1 MVLEGFFLVSVAAN
15 HSGDARVTLLH
26 QGWKQASK
34 KIQVPILWCTIC
46 DRGHRNNCCQEVFNA
61 VAGIPDQEGITR
73 TSGAKAKPPVFDHPS
88 GGDGGAGRNYWPS
101 FGRLSRS
108 LGRQNLQPRL
118 FYPAL
123 IAYIESCYLRLSFT
137 RRGGPNTMNES
148 NTALYDEDVLHGDE
162 VPDAALELAGSKLWE
177 GPAASFTLA
186 FCSGLDTCPTSPRE

>member
-1 MVLEGFFLVSVAAN
+1 MFLLLQTIAAMRGSLYCTKVGSRRQKRFRSLYSRAQSVTEVTETIAVRKYSMQWRVFPIRRGSPARLALRQSRRSSIILPAATAGPDEIIGLVS
-15 HSGDARVTLLH
+15 
-26 QGWKQASK
+26 
-34 KIQVPILWCTIC
+34 
-46 DRGHRNNCCQEVFNA
+46 
-61 VAGIPDQEGITR
+61 AGYR
-73 TSGAKAKPPVFDHPS
+73 
-88 GGDGGAGRNYWPS
+88 
-101 FGRLSRS
+101 RS

-148 NTALYDEDVLHGDE
+148 NTALYDEDVLHGDK

-177 GPAASFTLA
+177 GLAASFTLA